1 MPAFSFAQIFLFTFF
16 LCEII
21 LVTMNLHRFYCKHIT
36 QPTAELLGPEAHHLT
51 SVRRMAKGDI
61 VELFDGAGTLAT
73 AKIIDT
79 GKKKVTLEI
88 EDSEVFPKTQQ
99 PEIIIAPSIAKGERF
114 DWLIA
119 KCTELGVDRITP
131 VIFERTV
138 KQPKNPKII
147 DRWNNIAISSA
158 KQCKRLFLPR
168 IDAPCVVT
176 TALDNLK
183 ADYPDLEIFLG
194 CPQPQCPALVELPKS
209 AANIIALIGPEGG
222 ITKQEKTQFEGRGAK
237 PVRLTSTVLRVET
250 AALTFAAILI
260 AQRDAVA
267 DNSQ

>member
-1 MPAFSFAQIFLFTFF
+1 
-16 LCEII
+16 
-21 LVTMNLHRFYCKHIT
+21 MNLHRFYCKHIS
-36 QPTAELLGPEAHHLT
+36 QPTTELLSPEAHHLT

-73 AKIIDT
+73 AKIIDV

-88 EDSEVFPKTQQ
+88 KNSEVFPKSHK
-99 PEIIIAPSIAKGERF
+99 PEIVIAPSIAKGERF

-131 VIFERTV
+131 LIFERTV
-138 KQPKNPKII
+138 KQPKNPKIL

-168 IDAPCVVT
+168 IDAPSVVT

-183 ADYPDLEIFLG
+183 ADYPDFEILLG
-194 CPQPQCPALVELPKS
+194 CPHPQTPALVELPKP
-209 AANIIALIGPEGG
+209 AANTIALVGPEGG
-222 ITKQEKTQFEGRGAK
+222 ITEQEQTQFEGLGAK
-237 PVRLTSTVLRVET
+237 PVRLTTTVLRVET
-250 AALTFAAILI
+250 AALAFAAILTD
-260 AQRDAVA
+260 QRDAVA
-267 DNSQ
+267 DDSQ